1 MYHGVKDYDPS
12 HPRVHLEMQAGDT
25 VFFHP
30 ILIHGSGMN
39 RTQGFRK
46 VSRGQPLYPYELC
59 RCVMTGSETCSV
71 EHGTNT

>member
-1 MYHGVKDYDPS
+1 MYHGIKDYDPS

-46 VSRGQPLYPYELC
+46 VSEGRCRLCAMSSEEGWSMRGGEPF
-59 RCVMTGSETCSV
+59 VT
-71 EHGTNT
+71 